1 MDRTLEKLIFISVVE
16 VTETNAPRG
25 CAAILKR
32 KMSAKADRN
41 RAPSLTCVRL
51 EIWGPKVQS
60 KDANLSG
67 KGTEYIRTVA
77 IA

>member
-1 MDRTLEKLIFISVVE
+1 MCFKSVGVYFP
-16 VTETNAPRG
+16 TELNASRV
-25 CAAILKR
+25 CTAILKE
-32 KMSAKADRN
+32 KMSAKADQN

-67 KGTEYIRTVA
+67 KGTENIRTVA
-77 IA
+77 NA